1 VNRADL
7 TSVGLQSVAV
17 LLLILPGCIRSIS
30 PYASQAREAA
40 ERRKTQQSPKPEP
53 QVNMPEGAVAE
64 MTINGEVIPAEDIL
78 DPIRPDLRKR
88 AERMPPDAYREH
100 VAKQAAVLI
109 MRKITDTL
117 LYQEADKRMSES
129 EREYLETLVDGE
141 VRKIVTSE
149 FGGSQR
155 RYEKYLEERGQTLG
169 DVYEDI
175 RRQLTIMRHV
185 ELNIKPRVPEPT
197 RAQLVSMYEAA
208 ADEWRRPPRRR
219 MSLIDVR
226 VRERLPHGAENPSGE
241 ETTTARAAAKRRIE
255 TAESE
260 IRSGVPFGEVARKYS
275 DGLHAEDGG
284 EWGWVTIEG
293 VREAFAPAVEA
304 LQRLETNEVSEIIE
318 TKDRFFLVKC
328 DEFDPGADPTF
339 EGLQPELKQRY
350 FRTEYARLESEVVKE
365 LQEGAT
371 ITPENL
377 DDFFAA
383 VLATAPPPDEYE
395 SP

>member
-1 VNRADL
+1 ML
-7 TSVGLQSVAV
+7 
-17 LLLILPGCIRSIS
+17 
-30 PYASQAREAA
+30 
-40 ERRKTQQSPKPEP
+40 
-53 QVNMPEGAVAE
+53 
-64 MTINGEVIPAEDIL
+64 
-78 DPIRPDLRKR
+78 
-88 AERMPPDAYREH
+88 
-100 VAKQAAVLI
+100 
-109 MRKITDTL
+109 
-117 LYQEADKRMSES
+117 ES
-129 EREYLETLVDGE
+129 ERKYLETLVDGE
-141 VRKIVTSE
+141 VRKIVTTQ

-155 RYEKYLEERGQTLG
+155 RYEKHLEGRGQSLG
-169 DVYEDI
+169 DVYEEI

-185 ELNIKPRVPEPT
+185 ELNIKPKVPEPT
-197 RAQLVSMYEAA
+197 RGELLSMYETT
-208 ADEWRRPPRRR
+208 ADEWRRPPRRS

-226 VRERLPHGAENPSGE
+226 VRERLPQGLHNPSE
-241 ETTTARAAAKRRIE
+241 EGLKTARAAARRRIE
-255 TAESE
+255 AAESE
-260 IRSGVPFGEVARKYS
+260 IRSGTPFSEVAGAYS

-304 LQRLETNEVSEIIE
+304 LQQLEANEVSEIIE
-318 TKDRFFLVKC
+318 TKDRFFLVRC

-350 FRTEYARLESEVVKE
+350 FRTEYARLEGELVKE

-383 VLATAPPPDEYE
+383 VLATAPPASEHR

>member
-1 VNRADL
+1 MKRTD
-7 TSVGLQSVAV
+7 
-17 LLLILPGCIRSIS
+17 LLLAGLTCTAMLLLLAGCARPVS
-30 PYASQAREAA
+30 PYTTQARKVA
-40 ERRKTQQSPKPEP
+40 ERRKAQQSAKPDP
-53 QVNMPEGAVAE
+53 QVDMPGGAVSE
-64 MTINGEVIPAEDIL
+64 MTINGEVIRAEDIL

-88 AERMPPDAYREH
+88 AEGMPPDAYREH
-100 VAKQAAVLI
+100 VARQAAVLI

-117 LYQEADKRMSES
+117 LYQEAEKRMLES
-129 EREYLETLVDGE
+129 ERKYLETLVDGE
-141 VRKIVTSE
+141 VRKIVTTQ

-155 RYEKYLEERGQTLG
+155 RYEKYLEERGQILG
-169 DVYEDI
+169 DVYEET

-185 ELNIKPRVPEPT
+185 ELNIKPKVPEPT
-197 RAQLVSMYEAA
+197 RGELLSMYETT
-208 ADEWRRPPRRR
+208 ADEWRRPPRRS

-226 VRERLPHGAENPSGE
+226 VRDRLPQGLDYPSE
-241 ETTTARAAAKRRIE
+241 EELKTAQAAARRRIE
-255 TAESE
+255 AAESE
-260 IRSGVPFGEVARKYS
+260 IRSGKPFSEVAGAYS

-284 EWGWVTIEG
+284 EWGWVTTEG

-304 LQRLETNEVSEIIE
+304 LQQLEPNQVSGIIE

-350 FRTEYARLESEVVKE
+350 FRTEYARLEGELVKE

-383 VLATAPPPDEYE
+383 VLATAPPASEHE